1 MMAKNG
7 QRLGELLLGADVIT
21 KRQLAKAC
29 QKQVQGDKRKLGDI
43 LVEMGYITIADLT
56 DAMLNTRHE
65 EPVIEEKIVV
75 QPKQAIDISQDAVM
89 KTKFALDVKTMIA
102 AATGI
107 ASLVGMWYMLQAD
120 IQEAKELP
128 KIGNIYDSEYPSRP
142 GGYNWPR
149 SYEQYKDQVGQLQDD
164 MDQVFETLEE
174 YEEEYP
180 SRPEGYNWPRSYEQ
194 YKDQVGTLQDD
205 MDQVFET
212 MEELEEIIKDLRKE
226 INSLERRKRDK

>member
-7 QRLGELLLGADVIT
+7 QRLGELLLEADVIT

-43 LVEMGYITIADLT
+43 LVEMGYVTIADLT
-56 DAMLNTRHE
+56 DAMLNTRHA

-174 YEEEYP
+174 YEEAIE
-180 SRPEGYNWPRSYEQ
+180 
-194 YKDQVGTLQDD
+194 D
-205 MDQVFET
+205 
-212 MEELEEIIKDLRKE
+212 LEKIVNDLRVQVA
-226 INSLERRKRDK
+226 NKRDK

>member
-1 MMAKNG
+1 MAKNG

-29 QKQVQGDKRKLGDI
+29 QKQVQGDKKKLGDI
-43 LVEMGYITIADLT
+43 LIEMGYITVADLT
-56 DAMLNTRHE
+56 DAMLNTRHA
-65 EPVIEEKIVV
+65 EPVIEKKIVV

-128 KIGNIYDSEYPSRP
+128 KIGNIY
-142 GGYNWPR
+142 
-149 SYEQYKDQVGQLQDD
+149 
-164 MDQVFETLEE
+164 
-174 YEEEYP
+174 EEEYP

-212 MEELEEIIKDLRKE
+212 MEELEEEIKELQKIISNLRVQVA
-226 INSLERRKRDK
+226 NKRDK

>member
-7 QRLGELLLGADVIT
+7 QRLGELLLEADVIT
-21 KRQLAKAC
+21 RRQLAKAC
-29 QKQVQGDKRKLGDI
+29 QKQVQGDKKKLGDI
-43 LVEMGYITIADLT
+43 LIEMGYITVEDLT
-56 DAMLNTRHE
+56 DAMLNTRHA
-65 EPVIEEKIVV
+65 EPVIEKKIVV

-128 KIGNIYDSEYPSRP
+128 KIGNIY
-142 GGYNWPR
+142 
-149 SYEQYKDQVGQLQDD
+149 
-164 MDQVFETLEE
+164 
-174 YEEEYP
+174 EEEYP

-212 MEELEEIIKDLRKE
+212 MEELEEEIKELQKIISDLRVQVA
-226 INSLERRKRDK
+226 NKRDK

>member
-1 MMAKNG
+1 MAKNG
-7 QRLGELLLGADVIT
+7 QRLGELLLEADVIT
-21 KRQLAKAC
+21 RRQLAKAC

-43 LVEMGYITIADLT
+43 LIELGYITVADLT
-56 DAMLNTRHE
+56 DVMLNTRHA

-128 KIGNIYDSEYPSRP
+128 KIGNIYESEYPSRP

-174 YEEEYP
+174 YEEAI
-180 SRPEGYNWPRSYEQ
+180 
-194 YKDQVGTLQDD
+194 
-205 MDQVFET
+205 
-212 MEELEEIIKDLRKE
+212 EELEKIVNNLRVQVA
-226 INSLERRKRDK
+226 NKRDK

>member
-7 QRLGELLLGADVIT
+7 QRLGELLLEADVIT
-21 KRQLAKAC
+21 RRQLAKAC

-56 DAMLNTRHE
+56 DAMLNTRHA

-174 YEEEYP
+174 YEEAI
-180 SRPEGYNWPRSYEQ
+180 
-194 YKDQVGTLQDD
+194 
-205 MDQVFET
+205 
-212 MEELEEIIKDLRKE
+212 EELEKIVNNLRVQVA
-226 INSLERRKRDK
+226 NKRDK